1 MRQCELRLS
10 LVANSGVKEAIG
22 VLTMRHDQL
31 RGHVWKDIATEWDQ
45 MVSGFPLYRPYA
57 DVVAAEQDLRLIPP
71 DTQTDL
77 R

>member
-1 MRQCELRLS
+1 M
-10 LVANSGVKEAIG
+10 
-22 VLTMRHDQL
+22 LTMRHDQL